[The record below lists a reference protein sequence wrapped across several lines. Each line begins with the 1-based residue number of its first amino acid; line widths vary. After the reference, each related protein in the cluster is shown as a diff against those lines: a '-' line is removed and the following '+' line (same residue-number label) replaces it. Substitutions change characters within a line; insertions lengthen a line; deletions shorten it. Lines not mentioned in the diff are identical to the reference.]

1 MPMLY
6 LAVMYFGNG
15 LQTYQK
21 ARIQAW
27 ITNSG
32 DANYITEQ
40 LRSTWLASRFIG
52 DSGTETAK
60 ILPNFSGDYIL
71 TYLSSAYGVL
81 AAILIC
87 CILAVLII
95 SVFSTMLRQK
105 NQLGMVM
112 GVGGYIV
119 VCYGLIGIVLS
130 IYRYKNIYPRNMKIP
145 GSRIRMVIV
154 KDR

>member
-1 MPMLY
+1 M
-6 LAVMYFGNG
+6 
-15 LQTYQK
+15 
-21 ARIQAW
+21 
-27 ITNSG
+27 
-32 DANYITEQ
+32 
-40 LRSTWLASRFIG
+40 
-52 DSGTETAK
+52 
-60 ILPNFSGDYIL
+60 LPNFSGDYIL

-95 SVFSTMLRQK
+95 FVFSTMLRQK